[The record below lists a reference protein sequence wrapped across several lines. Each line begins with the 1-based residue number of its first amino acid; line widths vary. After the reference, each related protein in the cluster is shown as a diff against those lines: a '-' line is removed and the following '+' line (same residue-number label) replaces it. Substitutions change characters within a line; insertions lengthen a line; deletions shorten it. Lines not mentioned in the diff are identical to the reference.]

1 MKENKSEIL
10 VKEKEIV
17 IPGQILAKGLDY
29 LPSNGCYRSN
39 NEIKAKVI
47 GLAKVK
53 DRYIGIIPLSGVY
66 MPKHGDGI
74 IGTVTDIQ
82 STFWIV
88 DINSPYDS
96 ILQLGEAVGEY
107 VDLSKT
113 DISTYFDVGDVIYA
127 KILNVAKSKNIT
139 LTMNDYRAKK
149 LVGGKL
155 LSITPS
161 KVPRLIGREG
171 SMIELIKNKTG
182 CQIIVG
188 QNGVV
193 WVKGEQESLAIKA
206 IKTIE
211 SESHISGLTDRITS
225 LLGGEKDGE

>member
-1 MKENKSEIL
+1 MKENKSELL

-17 IPGQILAKGLDY
+17 IPGQTLANGLDY

-47 GLAKVK
+47 GLAKIK
-53 DRYIGIIPLSGVY
+53 DRYVGIIPLSGVY
-66 MPKHGDGI
+66 VPKPGDGI
-74 IGTVTDIQ
+74 IGTVSDLQ

-113 DISTYFDVGDVIYA
+113 DLSTYFDVGDVIYA

-171 SMIELIKNKTG
+171 SMIELIKTKTA

-193 WVKGEQESLAIKA
+193 WVKGEQENLAMKA
-206 IKTIE
+206 IMTIE
-211 SESHISGLTDRITS
+211 KESHISGLTDRITG

>member
-1 MKENKSEIL
+1 MKQNKSELL

-17 IPGQILAKGLDY
+17 IPGQTLAKGLDY

-193 WVKGEQESLAIKA
+193 WIKGEKESLAIKA
-206 IKTIE
+206 IMTIE
-211 SESHISGLTDRITS
+211 HESHISGLTDRITS